1 MQAVGA
7 GDRGVF
13 PYDRGDVALAGIE
26 GHLLVLLSFL
36 KLLQVFLK
44 DIALM

>member
-1 MQAVGA
+1 MQGVGA

-26 GHLLVLLSFL
+26 GHLLVLLPFL